1 MRKILFL
8 AAVALSVAACAGA
21 PWVVTA
27 SSDRSSH
34 SDRPPRSDRPAPPRD
49 SVMLGEQEVDYRV
62 DHDTIAV
69 RNHEG
74 SFRALFL
81 VVEKNDI
88 ELFNLVID
96 FGNGEKQVVDTRLV
110 FNEGS
115 RSRLIDLNGRERKIR
130 SIQFTYKTVGTWQ
143 EGKARVAV
151 YGVK

>member
-1 MRKILFL
+1 
-8 AAVALSVAACAGA
+8 
-21 PWVVTA
+21 
-27 SSDRSSH
+27 
-34 SDRPPRSDRPAPPRD
+34 
-49 SVMLGEQEVDYRV
+49 MLGEQEVDYRV

-69 RNHEG
+69 GNHEG
-74 SFRALFL
+74 SFRALYF

-96 FGNGEKQVVDTRLV
+96 FGNGEKQAMNTRLV

-115 RSRLIDLNGRERKIR
+115 RSRLIDLNGRERRIK

-143 EGKARVAV
+143 EGKARVVV